1 LAPVLRKHFDPNV
14 NLVCVAE
21 KIQPNAFE
29 PHAKSAYAGCFDFGK
44 SQKAKLGGPSRP
56 SRVIN
61 KEINLVQTD
70 DNEDDAENFEVRP
83 KDESELKKES
93 GLSEETTMELAREL
107 YGTPREKR
115 PDTKNSVHGG
125 NVEPKTR
132 SVIDQP
138 PVVNSIKKFRV
149 SKPSLTCG
157 STNDLAVQARHPNLL
172 RRGEP
177 HSIRQQVINELYEQT
192 IGMSTRTI
200 KSFHESHDSRLAL
213 PDIWKEILTHR
224 QSNSMWIRG
233 SRDCF
238 PYPRQSSHTSMRP
251 NGSLHPVAKAV
262 QNTAY
267 SALRQNA
274 ELDL

>member
-1 LAPVLRKHFDPNV
+1 VLRKHFDPNV

-132 SVIDQP
+132 SVIDP
-138 PVVNSIKKFRV
+138 
-149 SKPSLTCG
+149 L
-157 STNDLAVQARHPNLL
+157 
-172 RRGEP
+172 
-177 HSIRQQVINELYEQT
+177 
-192 IGMSTRTI
+192 STRSKSSESASRRLRVDPPTI
-200 KSFHESHDSRLAL
+200 SQCKLDTRTCLGAESPIQFANKSSMSSTSRPLACPHAL
-213 PDIWKEILTHR
+213 SKASTRATIPD
-224 QSNSMWIRG
+224 
-233 SRDCF
+233 
-238 PYPRQSSHTSMRP
+238 
-251 NGSLHPVAKAV
+251 
-262 QNTAY
+262 
-267 SALRQNA
+267 
-274 ELDL
+274 